1 MVLNEICADRE
12 AAINILIV
20 EDEANLSARIGKAI
34 RQSGFVCE
42 FADNGSDAI
51 LMGQDGEYDAIVL
64 DLGLP
69 ELPGVEV
76 LKSWRQMNVNVPVLI
91 LTARNSWT
99 EKVEALNLGADDYL
113 TKPFHTPELVARLNA
128 LLRRGSGQSS
138 PILSHENLELDV
150 SRSRVTLDGEL
161 LELTAFEYKLLR
173 YFMSR
178 IGHVVSQS
186 DLTEHLYALEDM
198 RGSNTIE
205 VYISRLRRLIG
216 SGRIKTIRGLGY
228 RFG

>member
-1 MVLNEICADRE
+1 MNEFNVLWGGV
-12 AAINILIV
+12 AINILIV
-20 EDEANLSARIGKAI
+20 EDEADLSARIGKAV

-42 FADNGSDAI
+42 FADNGHDAV

-69 ELPGVEV
+69 EMSGVEV
-76 LKSWRQMNVNVPVLI
+76 LKSWRQMNVNSPVLI

-128 LLRRGSGQSS
+128 LLRRVAGQGT
-138 PILSHENLELDV
+138 PILRQENLELDIACG
-150 SRSRVTLDGEL
+150 RVTLDGVL

-178 IGHVVSQS
+178 VGHIVSQS
-186 DLTEHLYALEDM
+186 EITEHLYALDDM

-216 SGRIKTIRGLGY
+216 SSKIKTIRGLGY

>member
-1 MVLNEICADRE
+1 MGRIV
-12 AAINILIV
+12 INILIV
-20 EDEANLSARIGKAI
+20 EDEADLSARIGKAV

-42 FADNGSDAI
+42 FADNGRDAV

-69 ELPGVEV
+69 ELSGVEV
-76 LKSWRQMNVNVPVLI
+76 LKSWRQMNVNAPVLI

-128 LLRRGSGQSS
+128 LLRRVAGQGT
-138 PILSHENLELDV
+138 PTLRQENLELDV
-150 SRSRVTLDGEL
+150 ACGRVTLDGVL

-178 IGHVVSQS
+178 VGHIVSQS
-186 DLTEHLYALEDM
+186 EITEHLYALDDM

-216 SGRIKTIRGLGY
+216 SSKIKTIRGLGY